1 IDQCYGLLTRIDAAY
16 VSAFYICQAFVHT
29 SDLTDAAGSV
39 LNTYAYDPFGVSLGK
54 TETVA
59 NPFEYVGEYGVMNE
73 GNGLE
78 FMRARYYDSTRG
90 RFLNQDPIGMN
101 GGSLNYYQYAD
112 NNPVT
117 LIDPSGREW
126 VGGPGGG

>member
-39 LNTYAYDPFGVSLGK
+39 LNAYAYDPFGVSLGK

-59 NPFEYVGEYGVMNE
+59 NPFEYVGEYGVMDE

-78 FMRARYYDSTRG
+78 FMRARYYHSGEG
-90 RFLNQDPIGMN
+90 RFTQPDPTGIV
-101 GGSLNYYQYAD
+101 GGLDLYSYSL
-112 NNPVT
+112 NNPVQAN
-117 LIDPSGREW
+117 DPMGL
-126 VGGPGGG
+126 